1 MIPLE
6 EYINEGNY
14 DAVGRHENG
23 LVRFTS
29 YFRFDVCEFVP
40 IGDSPFAFYCIAV
53 PTVAIDIGGVILPG
67 VREEIE
73 VPAAPG
79 DLGHVTVNMPFK
91 RLAVMSSCCK
101 DMVSE
106 SFMA

>member
-1 MIPLE
+1 MPLE
-6 EYINEGNY
+6 ESINY
-14 DAVGRHENG
+14 DAEGRYEND

-29 YFRFDVCEFVP
+29 DFRFDVCEFVP
-40 IGDSPFAFYCIAV
+40 FGDSSSAFYCIAV
-53 PTVAIDIGGVILPG
+53 PAVAIDIGGVILPA

-79 DLGHVTVNMPFK
+79 DLGHVTVSMPFK

-101 DMVSE
+101 DTVSE

>member
-1 MIPLE
+1 MNWYALLATLDLMFANSLGLGIPLP
-6 EYINEGNY
+6 
-14 DAVGRHENG
+14 
-23 LVRFTS
+23 L
-29 YFRFDVCEFVP
+29 
-40 IGDSPFAFYCIAV
+40 FYCIAV
-53 PTVAIDIGGVILPG
+53 PAVAIDIGGVILPG

-101 DMVSE
+101 DRSA
-106 SFMA
+106 SHSRYR